1 MDAGV
6 RAPLPRVRLISRRG
20 SLAARRARTLLS
32 LPHLA
37 PQNGAPPAHLL
48 PLPAAP
54 APRLPPASARLGPAL
69 PPPLPGAALGPPG
82 AALPSAAPG
91 RAPLPCGHLGPP
103 PRAAPQRPGEGRR
116 DACPAR
122 PGSPPSPP
130 QTPLLRQ
137 TPVSSSRRHATPCG
151 HAGKR
156 SPPRRRRHL
165 PRLAAGRTTAPSGHG
180 APASGR
186 GTAVG
191 RRGGAGRA
199 GGRQSGRQGAP
210 LHTERRLRGARR
222 ALAALSVPP
231 AAGRYAGAGGGRC
244 RGAARADNGLLLPG
258 PERGRAVTDRGARSG
273 AVR

>member
-1 MDAGV
+1 M

-191 RRGGAGRA
+191 RRGGAGRRPAVRQA
-199 GGRQSGRQGAP
+199 GGAAAHRAEVAGRAAGASSAQCAARRGALCGSGRRALPGGGAGGQWAPAARPRAGPRRDGQGSA
-210 LHTERRLRGARR
+210 ERCGALRGA
-222 ALAALSVPP
+222 P
-231 AAGRYAGAGGGRC
+231 
-244 RGAARADNGLLLPG
+244 
-258 PERGRAVTDRGARSG
+258 
-273 AVR
+273 